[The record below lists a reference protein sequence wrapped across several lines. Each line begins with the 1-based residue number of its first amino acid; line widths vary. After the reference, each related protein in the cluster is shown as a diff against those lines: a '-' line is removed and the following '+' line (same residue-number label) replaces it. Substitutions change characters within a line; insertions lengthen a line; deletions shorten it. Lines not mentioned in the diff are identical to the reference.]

1 MEFHGN
7 GYEWNLTDINSYSW
21 NLMDCKL
28 SLMVI
33 NGIYWM

>member
-28 SLMVI
+28 D
-33 NGIYWM
+33 GY